1 LYNLFKKGDILR
13 LIVVLLLILL
23 SLIIFNSYEDNPSST
38 KRKVA
43 LIIGNSNYKGERLN
57 ALKNP
62 ENDAMEMMNVLKDR
76 GFEII
81 YDVNVTESKFEEHI
95 KDFNTKLAE
104 DADVGLLFFAGHGI
118 EVNNINYL
126 LPIDAT
132 LKYKRDVKYEAINL
146 NDIIDDMKEAR
157 NSLNII
163 ILDACRNNPF
173 SDTRA
178 VTKGGLAE
186 VKAPRGLFI
195 SYSTGAGNVALDN
208 KKGDNGLFTKY
219 LIEYIKEPLTLQE
232 IFRKTRT
239 KVKEESNGEQDP
251 VVYDNTINSKF
262 YFTQPSNIFSK
273 VKDKIPPIKYR
284 VGTASKKG
292 NYYKVIEDLS
302 DKNEIEG
309 LKISPNITRGSLEN
323 CLLIQEGKLDI
334 GTTQLDVLELH
345 KELDDIA
352 VLAQIYHE
360 QLHIIV
366 KKDSNITHFS
376 QLEDK
381 RISSGEKRSGS
392 FVTGN
397 YIYQLYFNKKMKN
410 PSYTTLS
417 QALERL
423 KDKKIDAI
431 ISVVGSPANAFRD
444 DLNRDRM
451 NQFRLIPFDINM
463 IKGKTKATY
472 KPSILK
478 YDWMNNQEIA
488 TLSTVT
494 LLVAKKSKKYD
505 KKMQKFIKEFNNRY
519 RDELRAEASKDDPN
533 KPLAR
538 WRDRV
543 TSSLPEGIEWHLV
556 VRE

>member
-1 LYNLFKKGDILR
+1 M
-13 LIVVLLLILL
+13 ILL
-23 SLIIFNSYEDNPSST
+23 SFVIFNFYEDKPSPTT
-38 KRKVA
+38 KTKIA

-62 ENDAMEMMNVLKDR
+62 ENDAREMMKVLKDR

-104 DADVGLLFFAGHGI
+104 GADVGLLFFAGHGI

-126 LPIDAT
+126 LPIDAKI
-132 LKYKRDVKYEAINL
+132 KYKRDVKYEAINL
-146 NDIIDDMKEAR
+146 NDIIEDMKNAR

-173 SDTRA
+173 SNTRG

-186 VKAPRGLFI
+186 VKPPRGLFI

-208 KKGDNGLFTKY
+208 KKGKNGLFTKY

-232 IFRKTRT
+232 VFRKTRT

-262 YFTQPSNIFSK
+262 YFTQPSNRFTKCEDEVCSITY
-273 VKDKIPPIKYR
+273 YR
-284 VGTASKKG
+284 AGTASKKG

-302 DKNEIEG
+302 VKNQVER
-309 LKISPNITRGSLEN
+309 LKFLPNITRGSLEN

-352 VLAQIYHE
+352 VLAQLYHE

-366 KKDSNITHFS
+366 RKDSNISNFS

-381 RISSGEKRSGS
+381 KISSGEKRSGS

-397 YIYQLYFNKKMKN
+397 YIYQLYFHKKMKN

-417 QALERL
+417 QALDRL

-451 NQFRLIPFDINM
+451 NQFRLIPFDINT
-463 IKGKTKATY
+463 IKGRTKATY

-478 YDWMNNQEIA
+478 YDWMDNQEIP

-505 KKMQKFIKEFNNRY
+505 KKMQKFIKEFNSKY

-543 TSSLPEGIEWHLV
+543 TTPLPEGIEWHLV
-556 VRE
+556 ARERN

>member
-1 LYNLFKKGDILR
+1 MKFVI
-13 LIVVLLLILL
+13 ILLILL
-23 SLIIFNSYEDNPSST
+23 SFILFNSYQDNQSST
-38 KRKVA
+38 KIKVA
-43 LIIGNSNYKGERLN
+43 LIVGNSNYSGERLN
-57 ALKNP
+57 LLKNP
-62 ENDAMEMMNVLKDR
+62 ENDAREMMKVLKDR
-76 GFEII
+76 GFEVI

-95 KDFNTKLAE
+95 KDFNTKLANG
-104 DADVGLLFFAGHGI
+104 ADVGLLFFAGHGI

-126 LPIDAT
+126 IPIDAK

-146 NDIIDDMKEAR
+146 NDIIEDMKNAR

-173 SDTRA
+173 SNTRE
-178 VTKGGLAE
+178 VNIGGLAE
-186 VKAPRGLFI
+186 VKPPRGLFI
-195 SYSTGAGNVALDN
+195 AYSTGAGNVALDN
-208 KKGDNGLFTKY
+208 KKGENGLFTKY

-232 IFRKTRT
+232 VFERTRT

-251 VVYDNTINSKF
+251 AVYDKTTNSKF
-262 YFTQPSNIFSK
+262 YFTQPSNRFLK
-273 VKDKIPPIKYR
+273 CKDGICSISYYR
-284 VGTASKKG
+284 AGTASKNG

-302 DKNEIEG
+302 VKNEIDG
-309 LKISPNITRGSLEN
+309 LKFLPNITKGSLDN
-323 CLLIQEGKLDI
+323 CLLIQKGRLDI

-352 VLAQIYHE
+352 VLAQLYHE

-366 KKDSNITHFS
+366 RKDSNITDFS

-381 RISSGEKRSGS
+381 RISAGEKRSGS

-397 YIYQLYFNKKMKN
+397 YLYQLYFDKN
-410 PSYTTLS
+410 ITNLSYTTLS
-417 QALERL
+417 QALDKL

-444 DLNRDRM
+444 DFNREKM
-451 NQFRLIPFDINM
+451 HLFRLVPFDINR
-463 IKGKTKATY
+463 IKGRTKATY

-505 KKMQKFIKEFNNRY
+505 KKMKKFIKEFNSKY

-543 TSSLPEGIEWHLV
+543 TSSLPEGIEWHSV
-556 VRE
+556 VME